1 MIKIRP
7 QKINDTDYM
16 CLMPIRTIF
25 QLYRG
30 QFLLVGE
37 TGISSENHGSTYN
50 TNHWQTLPYNVVLSR
65 LLHRWEENSQLQIGS
80 DYIGRSTSNFHN
92 TTTSPTPK
100 VQRTS

>member
-30 QFLLVGE
+30 QFLFTKNILAKYKNTKKKTIIKFKKKGPEKYTDIYITKYRSFFMVYRS
-37 TGISSENHGSTYN
+37 IS
-50 TNHWQTLPYNVVLSR
+50 
-65 LLHRWEENSQLQIGS
+65 
-80 DYIGRSTSNFHN
+80 
-92 TTTSPTPK
+92 
-100 VQRTS
+100 

>member
-1 MIKIRP
+1 MIRIRP
-7 QKINDTDYM
+7 QKINDADYM

-50 TNHWQTLPYNVVLSR
+50 TNH
-65 LLHRWEENSQLQIGS
+65 
-80 DYIGRSTSNFHN
+80 
-92 TTTSPTPK
+92 
-100 VQRTS
+100 